1 MARITKDNLIFEYKK
16 FFLKEYNSNPEIISA
31 APGRV
36 NIIGEHTDYNQG
48 LAIPAAIDK
57 WIITLL
63 SRRDDSYI
71 NVYSI
76 NYKKRKKFNFNEL
89 DASEELW
96 ERYIKATLFVIKS
109 EYNLELGFNF
119 LIGGNIPIGFG
130 MSSSAALEVS
140 IVSSILSLCSL
151 DYDNYK
157 ILKICNIVEKE
168 ILGIN
173 SGMLDQYASIFSV
186 KNKFLLIDFSKIEH
200 QYFKNDIQ
208 GSSWILINSMVKR
221 NLIDSEYNN
230 RVDECREGIDL
241 INKKTKYNISLNSIS
256 IKDLDYIKKQKN
268 IYNRLF
274 HVINENHRVRQMKN
288 ELVKGDLNK
297 IGDLLNQSHHSLSN
311 YFEVSCKEIESI
323 IQFSKN
329 HSAFYGGRIMG
340 GGFGGSTINLIDNNL
355 KNEFIA
361 YVKSEFYNEYNYKI
375 EIEEVCF
382 ADGLEF
388 VTI

>member
-1 MARITKDNLIFEYKK
+1 MARITKDNLILQYKK
-16 FFLKEYNSNPEIISA
+16 KFLKEYNSNPEIISA

-48 LAIPAAIDK
+48 LAMPAAIDK

-63 SRRDDSYI
+63 SKRDDNFI
-71 NVYSI
+71 NVYSV
-76 NYKKRKKFNFNEL
+76 NYKKRKKFNFNQL
-89 DASEELW
+89 DVYEELW
-96 ERYIKATLFVIKS
+96 ERYVKATLSVVKS
-109 EYNLELGFNF
+109 EYSLESGFNF

-157 ILKICNIVEKE
+157 ILKICNKVEKE

-256 IKDLDYIKKQKN
+256 
-268 IYNRLF
+268 
-274 HVINENHRVRQMKN
+274 
-288 ELVKGDLNK
+288 KG
-297 IGDLLNQSHHSLSN
+297 S
-311 YFEVSCKEIESI
+311 
-323 IQFSKN
+323 
-329 HSAFYGGRIMG
+329 
-340 GGFGGSTINLIDNNL
+340 
-355 KNEFIA
+355 
-361 YVKSEFYNEYNYKI
+361 
-375 EIEEVCF
+375 
-382 ADGLEF
+382 
-388 VTI
+388 